1 MVNSAIR
8 PVRVG
13 RERGRVGGTDC
24 ERLDLQGKAQETQ
37 TARSQVMTSI
47 SALDLGRKVIEALSL
62 TPGQTIEFSKL
73 KNGAVLLSKPDEA
86 GARQTQG

>member
-1 MVNSAIR
+1 
-8 PVRVG
+8 
-13 RERGRVGGTDC
+13 
-24 ERLDLQGKAQETQ
+24 
-37 TARSQVMTSI
+37 MTSI